1 LIPKQLLMIGGDFE
15 FSKALTFK
23 VSLGQEQAGFNFRD
37 YVRYNRIDVRQRGT
51 QDENIKYNRV
61 RAVVRFINN
70 NLEFN
75 AGLGLFQRKFNFPES
90 MNSGVYESGGKEL
103 SVSVGMKI

>member
-1 LIPKQLLMIGGDFE
+1 MIGGDFE

-37 YVRYNRIDVRQRGT
+37 FVRYNRIDVRQRGN
-51 QDENIKYNRV
+51 QDENIQYNRV

-70 NLEFN
+70 DSEFN
-75 AGLGLFQRKFNFPES
+75 AGMGLFERKFDFPEA

-103 SVSVGMKI
+103 FASVGMKI